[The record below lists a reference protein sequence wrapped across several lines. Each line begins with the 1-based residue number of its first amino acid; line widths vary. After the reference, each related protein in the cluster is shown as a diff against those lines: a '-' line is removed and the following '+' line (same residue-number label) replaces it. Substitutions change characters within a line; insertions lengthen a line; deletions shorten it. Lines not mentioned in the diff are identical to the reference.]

1 MHFTF
6 TNPTSETPQL
16 WYFLEFWTKIFFFT
30 KKRLWFFWFTL
41 FFLFCFRTIYTSTLQ
56 LCNSKFIF
64 NDLNLYSSN
73 YIPLYQQSINQTC
86 IVYPNVSF
94 LNFMFSF
101 NSRIQSFYSRTRP
114 CATVDHKVD
123 LTSPSCNVVFTQPYF
138 CFSQVEQLTRIRL
151 WSVSESNKRLNVKS
165 TQ

>member
-1 MHFTF
+1 MSALLVIHADVTLFYFHLFYISKRHRSIIIIPLHFKF
-6 TNPTSETPQL
+6 TNPTS
-16 WYFLEFWTKIFFFT
+16 
-30 KKRLWFFWFTL
+30 KRLNFDISWNSEQKRIFSPKKKTL
-41 FFLFCFRTIYTSTLQ
+41 IFLIYIIFLFCFRTIYTSTLQ

-114 CATVDHKVD
+114 CATVDHKVA
-123 LTSPSCNVVFTQPYF
+123 
-138 CFSQVEQLTRIRL
+138 
-151 WSVSESNKRLNVKS
+151 
-165 TQ
+165 

>member
-1 MHFTF
+1 MSALLVIYADVTLFYFHLFYISKRHWSIIIIPLHFKF
-6 TNPTSETPQL
+6 TNPTSKRL
-16 WYFLEFWTKIFFFT
+16 NFNISWNSGKKIKIFFT
-30 KKRLWFFWFTL
+30 KKKTL
-41 FFLFCFRTIYTSTLQ
+41 IFLICINLFCWRTIYTSTLQ

-114 CATVDHKVD
+114 CATVDHKV
-123 LTSPSCNVVFTQPYF
+123 V
-138 CFSQVEQLTRIRL
+138 
-151 WSVSESNKRLNVKS
+151 
-165 TQ
+165 

>member
-1 MHFTF
+1 MSALLVIHADVTLFYFHLFYVSKRHRSIIIIPLHFKF
-6 TNPTSETPQL
+6 TNPTSKRL
-16 WYFLEFWTKIFFFT
+16 NFDISWILNKKIFSP
-30 KKRLWFFWFTL
+30 KKKDFDFSDLHY
-41 FFLFCFRTIYTSTLQ
+41 FLFCFRTIYTSTLQ

-114 CATVDHKVD
+114 CATVDHKV
-123 LTSPSCNVVFTQPYF
+123 V
-138 CFSQVEQLTRIRL
+138 
-151 WSVSESNKRLNVKS
+151 
-165 TQ
+165 